1 MKQLTRRAIVFV
13 AYDLG
18 ALIVKNVCITNLHP
32 GESRL
37 VLTELFQGYFNCW
50 AGPVSM
56 ARDL

>member
-18 ALIVKNVCITNLHP
+18 ALIVKNVCITDLLP

-37 VLTELFQGYFNCW
+37 VLTGLFQGYFNCW